1 MFEVFGFQLYY
12 VAFLGMSKFAMDE
25 IRRRQILRKNS
36 KGAMKLQEELKQ
48 VGELSLGSTDTVR
61 FL

>member
-1 MFEVFGFQLYY
+1 
-12 VAFLGMSKFAMDE
+12 MDE